1 MAFFSKCSCMKT
13 IIVKIFLIIFFWHS
27 ACISYTNIST
37 LPDPFIVRDSLIA
50 DHSQLKD
57 ISNSLIVGADLNIGH
72 TNVSKLPDQ
81 FIVPGAL
88 FIDGCPIHELPKDE
102 LVVGE
107 DVSIR
112 YTDISNIP
120 ESVIVNEY
128 IYADFDTDDAEG
140 DWLKFCS
147 YEDGRYLF
155 ADGIL
160 THIKRKKK
168 IRKYDYYVGKIP
180 GVNVV
185 SDGTYYA
192 HCENIR
198 EGIRDLEFKR
208 AKDRGAEQYRG
219 IDTDKAIPTA
229 KMIEMYRVI
238 TGACR
243 QGTDAFL
250 RSLGKLK
257 DSYTVR
263 EAIKL
268 TDGQYGAATFK
279 NFFE

>member
-13 IIVKIFLIIFFWHS
+13 IIVKMFLIIFFWHS

-50 DHSQLKD
+50 NHSQLKD

-72 TNVSKLPDQ
+72 TNVFQLPDR
-81 FIVPGAL
+81 FIVPGTL
-88 FIDGCPIHELPKDE
+88 FIDGCPIHELLKGI
-102 LVVGE
+102 VAGAGMY
-107 DVSIR
+107 IR
-112 YTDISNIP
+112 DTDISTIP
-120 ESVIVNEY
+120 ESAIVNEP
-128 IYADFDTDDAEG
+128 IYADFDTDDAKG
-140 DWLKFCS
+140 IGFCR

-160 THIKRKKK
+160 THIKRKKR
-168 IRKYDYYVGKIP
+168 IGKYDYYIGKIP

-198 EGIRDLEFKR
+198 EGIRDLEFKH
-208 AKDRGAEQYRG
+208 AKDRDAEQYHG

-238 TGACR
+238 TGACW

-263 EAIKL
+263 EAIEL